1 MKKIL
6 DMLFIKNE
14 KLDRDLFR
22 ALFYSF
28 DNDCFAGFYKEI
40 LLKHQIYDS
49 YKILKERITKIAEN
63 HNEYKYFIELDDKK
77 LFIRIISD
85 YEDMIYDILIYS
97 ILDNDTYNKYD
108 RIFFPDLFKIP
119 DKFNDVNN
127 PIIYVDNKN
136 AKLIK
141 NIDNIIS
148 YLGYEDWDYKNKHDN
163 NLEASIKDKDFI
175 KLFCKDNFDGV
186 FDCIKNGGDIIKLL
200 IAFKFMDGYYLIT
213 NVKEIE

>member
-1 MKKIL
+1 MNKLL
-6 DMLFIKNE
+6 DMLFLKNE
-14 KLDRDLFR
+14 IINKNIFR
-22 ALFYSF
+22 ALYYSF
-28 DNDCFAGFYKEI
+28 DEYCFAGFDLDIFSLNK
-40 LLKHQIYDS
+40 KYDK
-49 YKILKERITKIAEN
+49 YKILKERKTKLAEN

-85 YEDMIYDILIYS
+85 YEDMVYDILIYS
-97 ILDNDTYNKYD
+97 VLDNDTYDKYD
-108 RIFFPDLFKIP
+108 KIFFPDLFKIP

-148 YLGYEDWDYKNKHDN
+148 YLEYEDWDYKNKHDN

-200 IAFKFMDGYYLIT
+200 IAFKYMDGYYLIT